1 MQVDGATLA
10 SELRR
15 RRVRPRT
22 MLSALGCAERCA
34 WVPGDLRAVP
44 TSLLVLAAL
53 SLTGGGPS
61 GPGPAAA
68 PRRRSPG

>member
-15 RRVRPRT
+15 RRVRPGP
-22 MLSALGCAERCA
+22 MLSALGYADRSA

-53 SLTGGGPS
+53 SLTDAAPS
-61 GPGPAAA
+61 GRGPAGV
-68 PRRRSPG
+68 PRPRSRG